1 MASTVSTTQLM
12 EEAREA
18 VGRLSGPQQLALVA
32 EILGELNGVV
42 GGKSAKL
49 AAGGGAGSVASSAKK
64 APTDAQQRWRD
75 GIKEVQRLV
84 REHADENFAYGDAMK
99 VASKVKLHE
108 DFPMPPW
115 EGVVEEAYG
124 EWLAEQSEGGSTATK
139 SAKTAAAPKKKLA
152 DMSEEERK
160 AFYKARAQ
168 KAAATKAA
176 KKAAAAEAEAEESE
190 EEVVAKPPL
199 KVVRKP
205 AAAAGGGGG
214 AGAARPPP
222 FKAPPHGITDSD
234 LEDEEEWE

>member
-49 AAGGGAGSVASSAKK
+49 AAGGGAASVASSAKK

-84 REHADENFAYGDAMK
+84 REHADEDFAYGAAMK

-152 DMSEEERK
+152 DMSEPERK

-176 KKAAAAEAEAEESE
+176 KKAAAAEAEAEADESE
-190 EEVVAKPPL
+190 EEVVAKPPP

-222 FKAPPHGITDSD
+222 FKAPLVEED
-234 LEDEEEWE
+234 EDEEEWA

>member
-18 VGRLSGPQQLALVA
+18 VGRLSGAQQLALVA
-32 EILGELNGVV
+32 EVLAELNGVV

-49 AAGGGAGSVASSAKK
+49 AGAAGGAASVASSKK

-84 REHADENFAYGDAMK
+84 REHADDEFAYGSAMK

-115 EGVVEEAYG
+115 EGVVEAAYA
-124 EWLAEQSEGGSTATK
+124 EWLTESAEGGSTATK
-139 SAKTAAAPKKKLA
+139 STKSKAEPKKKLA

-160 AFYKARAQ
+160 AFYKARAA

-176 KKAAAAEAEAEESE
+176 KKAAAAAEAEAEDSDE
-190 EEVVAKPPL
+190 EAPAPPP

-205 AAAAGGGGG
+205 LAAAAAGGGGG
-214 AGAARPPP
+214 GAARLKVP
-222 FKAPPHGITDSD
+222 ALVESD
-234 LEDEEEWE
+234 DEEWE